1 MRKKQSRTQNTL
13 YNLISGI
20 GGEFIVYLLS
30 FITRTV
36 FIKTLGR
43 SYLGIGGL
51 FTNILSLL
59 SLTDMGVGMALN
71 YRFYKP
77 LKENNQKR
85 IQVLLKFYKQ
95 MYTMIGAVIL
105 VLGLCLIPFLKYLI
119 KDYQTFDSLGIKAGF
134 VFLLYL
140 MQSVSTYWFFAYKS
154 AIIKADQKE
163 YYINILGYGLTL
175 ATNILQIVVLLITN
189 NYLVYISVV
198 ILMNIATG
206 LINAKLADRMYP
218 YIKEKVQESISKEER
233 NEIFKDC
240 GSIFIFSVNS
250 VILKAT
256 DNLVLST
263 FIGLDI
269 VGLYS
274 NYLMIYNA
282 LKKIIKKF
290 IRAAQPSIGNLF
302 STADNSEKYEFF
314 QLMNYLMFISCG
326 TASVCVAVLSDE
338 FIRAWLGEEYVIAM
352 PFSILIGVELYM
364 VGATQVMAQMR
375 DVIGLFQKMK
385 WSPVIG
391 AVLNIVISIGLVQQ
405 IGIYGVLL
413 GTIISQL
420 LSAFAIYPYAI
431 CKYGFKN
438 TKYVADYYVTSM
450 CFVAELVVA
459 GLACWYMN
467 QNIFVGHGMG
477 SFIFHSVLTGAT
489 TVCMIMLFNLKNKV
503 FRKIIVRVF
512 NNIKSII
519 A

>member
-1 MRKKQSRTQNTL
+1 MSKKRSRTQNTL

-20 GGEFIVYLLS
+20 GSEFIIYLLS

-51 FTNILSLL
+51 FTNILTLL

-71 YRFYKP
+71 YRFYTP

-95 MYTMIGAVIL
+95 VYTLIGAVIL

-119 KDYQTFDSLGIKAGF
+119 KDYQTFDALGIKAGL

-175 ATNILQIVVLLITN
+175 ATNILQIVVLLTTN
-189 NYLVYISVV
+189 NYFTYISVV

-218 YIKEKVQESISKEER
+218 YIKEKCQESISKEER

-240 GSIFIFSVNS
+240 GSIFLFSANS

-274 NYLMIYNA
+274 NYLIIYNA

-290 IRAAQPSIGNLF
+290 IRAVQPSIGNLF
-302 STADNSEKYEFF
+302 STAGNSEKYEFF
-314 QLMNYLMFISCG
+314 QLMNYLMFIFCG

-338 FIRAWLGEEYVIAM
+338 FIRVWLGEEYIIAM
-352 PFSILIGVELYM
+352 PFSILIAVELYLIC
-364 VGATQVMAQMR
+364 TLQVLVQMR

-385 WSPVIG
+385 WRPIIG
-391 AVLNIVISIGLVQQ
+391 AALNITISIVLVQKM
-405 IGIYGVLL
+405 GIYGVVL

-420 LSAFAIYPYAI
+420 LSAFAIDPYII

-438 TKYVADYYVTSM
+438 TKYILDYYVTSV
-450 CFVAELVVA
+450 CFVAELVIA
-459 GLACWYMN
+459 GLVCWFMN

-477 SFIFHSVLTGAT
+477 SFVVHSILTGVT
-489 TVCMIMLFNLKNKV
+489 TVGTIMLFNGRNKV
-503 FRKIIVRVF
+503 FQKIIARVL
-512 NNIKSII
+512 NNIKSI
-519 A
+519 AV